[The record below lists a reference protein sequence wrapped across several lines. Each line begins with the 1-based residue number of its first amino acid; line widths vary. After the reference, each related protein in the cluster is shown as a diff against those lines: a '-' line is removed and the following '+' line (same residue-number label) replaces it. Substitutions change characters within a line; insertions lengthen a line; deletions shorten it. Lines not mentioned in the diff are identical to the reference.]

1 MKRNETREIERSI
14 IYEEWKREERR
25 WEKKKNRIYIYIYV
39 CTFDGLDSSARRLS
53 IVIIEVRK
61 ERTRKVIK
69 VSGVAT
75 MYNPEIHRLFRC
87 ISYNEIHWI

>member
-1 MKRNETREIERSI
+1 M
-14 IYEEWKREERR
+14 EEEE
-25 WEKKKNRIYIYIYV
+25 EKPNIYIYIYI

-75 MYNPEIHRLFRC
+75 IAM
-87 ISYNEIHWI
+87 

>member
-1 MKRNETREIERSI
+1 MKRNETQEIERSI

-25 WEKKKNRIYIYIYV
+25 WKKKKKNRIYTYICIYI

-75 MYNPEIHRLFRC
+75 IAM
-87 ISYNEIHWI
+87 

>member
-1 MKRNETREIERSI
+1 MG
-14 IYEEWKREERR
+14 EE
-25 WEKKKNRIYIYIYV
+25 EKPNIYIYV

-75 MYNPEIHRLFRC
+75 ITMYNPEIHRLFRC

>member
-1 MKRNETREIERSI
+1 MG
-14 IYEEWKREERR
+14 EE
-25 WEKKKNRIYIYIYV
+25 EKPNIYIYIYV

>member
-1 MKRNETREIERSI
+1 M
-14 IYEEWKREERR
+14 EEEEE
-25 WEKKKNRIYIYIYV
+25 EKPNIYIYMYIYI

-75 MYNPEIHRLFRC
+75 IAM
-87 ISYNEIHWI
+87 

>member
-1 MKRNETREIERSI
+1 M
-14 IYEEWKREERR
+14 EEEKEE
-25 WEKKKNRIYIYIYV
+25 EKEEKPNIYIYI

-75 MYNPEIHRLFRC
+75 ITM
-87 ISYNEIHWI
+87 

>member
-1 MKRNETREIERSI
+1 MKRNETQEIERSI
-14 IYEEWKREERR
+14 IYEEWKRRKKKK
-25 WEKKKNRIYIYIYV
+25 KKKNRIYIYI

-75 MYNPEIHRLFRC
+75 ITM
-87 ISYNEIHWI
+87 

>member
-1 MKRNETREIERSI
+1 MKRNETQEIERSI

-25 WEKKKNRIYIYIYV
+25 WKKKKKKNRIYTYIYI

-75 MYNPEIHRLFRC
+75 IAM
-87 ISYNEIHWI
+87 